1 MAKFLNKKEQV
12 FDIKLTGYG
21 NYLLSIGK
29 FKPAYYEFFDDN
41 VIYDKRY
48 AMYTGSIAPAPEKSN
63 VDLMLREN
71 QNEVHKRIKEET
83 VYLESLV
90 LFEEIEN
97 NIGQLDVYVDD
108 DGTAV
113 LGAYSTDETPT
124 MNNPRIDIFK
134 SNQGIGDAFL
144 EGAPHT
150 APAWKLVSLQGNISA
165 SSVHDSVNLISKIP
179 QVNVDLKYMKEA
191 NYGTDSSLSLPPN
204 FNTYTN
210 INPENIADMTNRT
223 LAFIDGDS
231 IEFKTDHGLIY
242 LDEVNTTLLTENFDI
257 EVFDRTVT
265 PPTHPSASV
274 TLNSQPAVD
283 DYIILPTSYQNF
295 RDAEWY
301 KYQFKA
307 SDTSEAG
314 GTRYVTIGS
323 ATTDKTALQATAE
336 ALFNKIELSLAGE
349 LGGTAGKD
357 QSFHNVTYDGDATI
371 SLTLNNVGSIYN
383 FELQDY
389 GAAKIISE
397 ATDGTITVDGW
408 SGGAEI
414 SETLEKK
421 YFKEEIPQ
429 IVDGVMMHS
438 NPQIKYNQTLTT
450 DSVEYYLD
458 IIVDNQILSETAC
471 KGASVFNKQS
481 YYVDLDFN
489 CESFDKESVEFID
502 IYGRVTEPEIC

>member
-29 FKPAYYEFFDDN
+29 LKPAYYEFFDDN

-48 AMYTGSIAPAPEKSN
+48 AMYTGSAFEGPAPEKSN
-63 VDLMLREN
+63 VNLMLREN

-97 NIGQLDVYVDD
+97 NIGQLDTYVDD
-108 DGTAV
+108 DGTSV

-179 QVNVDLKYMKEA
+179 QVNIDLKYTKEA

-204 FNTYTN
+204 FSTYTN

-223 LAFIDGDS
+223 LTFIDGDS
-231 IEFKTDHGLIY
+231 IEFKTDLGLIY

-257 EVFDRTVT
+257 EVFDRTLAESEYASAPFEILEVGTPIYDSTVT
-265 PPTHPSASV
+265 INDGTTSVTFTFKNGASASTDV
-274 TLNSQPAVD
+274 
-283 DYIILPTSYQNF
+283 
-295 RDAEWY
+295 
-301 KYQFKA
+301 
-307 SDTSEAG
+307 EAG
-314 GTRYVTIGS
+314 DVSGADGKTTLAERLVTVINNYVEDSSTSLKVSASSSGAEVTI
-323 ATTDKTALQATAE
+323 TNLQAGPQ
-336 ALFNKIELSLAGE
+336 SLRGSLTNTQFSGARITTSDSSDIDPWT
-349 LGGTAGKD
+349 GGIFTGGKD
-357 QSFHNVTYDGDATI
+357 AI
-371 SLTLNNVGSIYN
+371 
-383 FELQDY
+383 
-389 GAAKIISE
+389 
-397 ATDGTITVDGW
+397 
-408 SGGAEI
+408 
-414 SETLEKK
+414 ETLEKK

-438 NPQIKYNQTLTT
+438 NPQIKYNQSLTT
-450 DSVEYYLD
+450 SSVEYYLD
-458 IIVDNQILSETAC
+458 IIVDNQILPETAC
-471 KGASVFNKQS
+471 KGASVFNKES

-489 CESFDKESVEFID
+489 CESFDKEPVEFID